1 MDTCGREQILEIY
14 ALNDVHGRFFNTP
27 HYESGERC
35 SLANACTFIKGRRAV
50 LGPDRVVLLDCGD
63 NLQGDMAVCRS
74 NRRLREGD
82 SGHIYSKAAGYLGYD
97 AVVFGNHD
105 FEAGHNV
112 YDRLAAELADAGVP
126 LLGANVV
133 SRETGECCYP
143 PYVILQRGGA
153 KIAVIGMTNPC
164 TARWIP
170 QYLREG
176 IEFAPVLP
184 LAGELVGK
192 IRANGEAD
200 VIVMLLHSGAGEED
214 AFLSE
219 SGPEHQALAV
229 AAQLDGVDV
238 IFAGH
243 DHKQMCCRVSQTLVL
258 SGAPYA
264 ETLQKAV
271 VRLEMEGG
279 KIVGKKME
287 GEIVQLGGVGA
298 DKGYLEHFRDEI
310 RAVEEEISRPVGEL
324 EAVMDARGALGGRCS
339 YLDLQHSVMLEASGA
354 QVSFASPYMYD
365 AVIPAGEVTGRDLF
379 QMYSAENT
387 LFKVRMTGRQIRDY
401 LEYSYGMWISA
412 PGDGEHVLQLCSTEL
427 GGKTFW
433 WPENFTYNF
442 DSAAGLVYEV
452 DITREYGS
460 RVRILSL
467 WNGEPFEPEGNY
479 TVALSSYRVS
489 GGGGLFDHGA
499 GIDPAT
505 ALEGITL
512 DRYTFIRDL
521 IGDFIRDGKRIDAAR
536 CGHWKFVPKEKAAQG
551 IGSDVRLLFG
561 ETP

>member
-1 MDTCGREQILEIY
+1 MDTHGREQILEIY

-27 HYESGERC
+27 HYESGDRG
-35 SLANACTFIKGRRAV
+35 SLANVCSFIKERRAV
-50 LGPDRVVLLDCGD
+50 LGPGKVMLLDCGD

-82 SGHIYSKAAGYLGYD
+82 SGHIYARAAEYMGYD

-105 FEAGHNV
+105 FEAGHSV
-112 YDRLAAELADAGVP
+112 YDRLAGELEDAGIP
-126 LLGANVV
+126 LLGANVLWK
-133 SRETGECCYP
+133 GKNGGCWP
-143 PYVILQRGGA
+143 PYIILDKEGVRV
-153 KIAVIGMTNPC
+153 AVIGMTNPC

-170 QYLREG
+170 QDLREG
-176 IEFAPVLP
+176 IDFAPVLP
-184 LAGELVGK
+184 LAGELAGK

-200 VIVMLLHSGAGEED
+200 IIVLLLHSGAGEPD
-214 AFLSE
+214 AFSKE
-219 SGPEHQALAV
+219 AVPENQALAV
-229 AAQLDGVDV
+229 AARMEGVDIV
-238 IFAGH
+238 FAGH
-243 DHKQMCCRVSQTLVL
+243 DHRQMCCRVGRTLVL

-264 ETLQKAV
+264 GTLQKVV
-271 VRLEMEGG
+271 VRLEMEGE
-279 KIVGKKME
+279 KIVGKEME
-287 GEIVQLGGVGA
+287 GEIVQLEGIGA

-310 RAVEEEISRPVGEL
+310 RAVEEEISRPVGKL
-324 EAVMDARGALGGRCS
+324 EAMMDARETLGGRCS

-365 AVIPAGEVTGRDLF
+365 AVIPAGEVTVRDIF

-387 LFKVRMTGRQIRDY
+387 LFKVRMTGKQIKDY
-401 LEYSYGMWISA
+401 LEYSYGMWLSG

-427 GGKTFW
+427 GGKTYW

-452 DITREYGS
+452 DITRKYGR
-460 RVRILSL
+460 RVRIDSL
-467 WNGEPFEPEGNY
+467 WNGEPFEPDGNY

-499 GIDPAT
+499 RIDPAT

-512 DRYTFIRDL
+512 GRYTFIRDL
-521 IGDFIRDGKRIDAAR
+521 IGDFIRDGRRIDAVR
-536 CGHWKFVPKEKAAQG
+536 CGHWEFVPKEKAAQG
-551 IGSDVRLLFG
+551 IDSDVRLLFG
-561 ETP
+561 NLP